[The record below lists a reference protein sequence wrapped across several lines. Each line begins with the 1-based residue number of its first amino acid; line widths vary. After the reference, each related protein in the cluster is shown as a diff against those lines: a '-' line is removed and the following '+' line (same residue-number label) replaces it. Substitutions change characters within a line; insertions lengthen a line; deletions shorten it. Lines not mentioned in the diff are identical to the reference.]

1 MLAAAPSRAA
11 ELSFV
16 AGTIVQPEG
25 ANEGDTLAGG
35 TVIETGADG
44 IAMVENRWRSD
55 IPGRQCIEIAIFGY
69 GQSYRVSADETPGR
83 CDTTIPTDPG
93 SFREGEAFLTKETRY
108 GDAAFD
114 EPNPPEKVK
123 VSEAQ
128 WRGFDQWMRNAER
141 TFTGDVVSVGG
152 GKIRVR
158 SPMTNRTVS
167 FAADA
172 SAAGNS
178 VSLDSLVDE
187 RVRVDYK
194 YAPTGPRAIRISPTA
209 PAATDT
215 FVVPAVPVGGDIVI
229 GDRPGPGTVRPLPG
243 RTGETRAEA
252 WICTVD
258 LHQGDTGKMEFTRRG
273 VDIRGAMLITR
284 GPQKHGISG
293 TWKDDSIRFVR
304 VLGQN
309 SRQQFEGT
317 VSRTSGGQVRM
328 AGRFAH
334 EFSGVWSADCK
345 PQLEHEGP
353 PTPGAGG
360 ERFKV
365 VLTGSGESK
374 IPVIKVVRAVT
385 GLGLRESKDAVE
397 NPPYTVKSD
406 VSADEARRIA
416 AELEEAGGSA
426 RIELVP

>member
-1 MLAAAPSRAA
+1 MLAAAPARAA

-69 GQSYRVSADETPGR
+69 GQSYTVSADETPGR
-83 CDTTIPTDPG
+83 CDTTIPTNPG

-123 VSEAQ
+123 VSQAQ

-187 RVRVDYK
+187 RVRVDYN
-194 YAPTGPRAIRISPTA
+194 YAPTGPRATRIRLVT
-209 PAATDT
+209 
-215 FVVPAVPVGGDIVI
+215 PAVAQPLGSPDLLVGGGVVI
-229 GDRPGPGTVRPLPG
+229 GGAQDLGTVRPPPG
-243 RTGETRAEA
+243 TPSDTRADS

-293 TWKDDSIRFVR
+293 TWKGDSIRFVR

-353 PTPGAGG
+353 PMPGAGG
-360 ERFKV
+360 ERFNV
-365 VLTGSGESK
+365 VLTGYGGNK
-374 IPVIKVVRAVT
+374 IPVIKAVRGLT
-385 GLGLRESKDAVE
+385 GLGLREAKDAVE
-397 NPPYTVKSD
+397 SPPYTVKSG